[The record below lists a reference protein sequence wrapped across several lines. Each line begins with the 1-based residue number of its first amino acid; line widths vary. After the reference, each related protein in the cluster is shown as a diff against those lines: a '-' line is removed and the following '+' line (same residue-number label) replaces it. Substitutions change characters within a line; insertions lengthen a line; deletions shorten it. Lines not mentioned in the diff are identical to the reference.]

1 VPGLALKLVA
11 GLGNPGGEYACTRH
25 NVGFWFVEEL
35 ARRHGGSF
43 RNESKHQGEVTRV
56 RVGVAQLWL
65 LKPTTFMN
73 NSGNAVRSLS
83 TFYKVPVEE
92 ILVAYDELDFPA
104 GAVRLKQGGGAA
116 GHNGVSDVMAQ
127 LGADFW
133 RLRIGIGKPPGRGIE
148 HVLSRPSAQD
158 ERIIRETIARAA
170 DALPVMLEQGPQKA
184 MNMLHTSNEN

>member
-1 VPGLALKLVA
+1 
-11 GLGNPGGEYACTRH
+11 
-25 NVGFWFVEEL
+25 
-35 ARRHGGSF
+35 
-43 RNESKHQGEVTRV
+43 
-56 RVGVAQLWL
+56 
-65 LKPTTFMN
+65 
-73 NSGNAVRSLS
+73 
-83 TFYKVPVEE
+83 
-92 ILVAYDELDFPA
+92 
-104 GAVRLKQGGGAA
+104 
-116 GHNGVSDVMAQ
+116 MAQ